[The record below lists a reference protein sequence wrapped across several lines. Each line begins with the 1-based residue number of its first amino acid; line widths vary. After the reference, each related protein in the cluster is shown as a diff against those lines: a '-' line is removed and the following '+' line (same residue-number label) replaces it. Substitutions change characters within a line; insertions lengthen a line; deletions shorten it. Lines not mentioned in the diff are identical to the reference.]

1 MTRRFQNVLRGFRGE
16 AAKTKYLDRLRGL
29 GQGENVGTRGGRP
42 DSKVLYV
49 RPFGQSLGEKVFLKV
64 SALTPSFAALNGYSE
79 VSSRYKETV
88 ASDDV
93 GVKIK
98 GFKAARV
105 VRRTKD
111 ATGTVTT
118 SKLTGLR
125 YLKYNSPSV
134 SAPFGR
140 KGVTTETMGAAFGDI
155 YAQIPGTFAVSL
167 IEERI

>member
-1 MTRRFQNVLRGFRGE
+1 MTRRFYNILRGYRGE
-16 AAKTKYLDRLRGL
+16 SARNRYLDRLRGL
-29 GQGENVGTRGGRP
+29 GQGENVGSRGGRP

-49 RPFGQSLGEKVFLKV
+49 RPFGQNMGSNMFLKV
-64 SALTPSFAALNGYSE
+64 SALAPSFTALNGYSE
-79 VSSRYKETV
+79 VAGRYKETIGN
-88 ASDDV
+88 DDI

-118 SKLTGLR
+118 SKLTGLK

-140 KGVTTETMGAAFGDI
+140 KGTTTETMGAAFQDI